1 MFVSPRR
8 ALAILHDTRAV
19 ALIEFGLSLPI
30 VLTIGVLGI
39 ETGNFALTNM
49 KMSQITMNL
58 ADNIS
63 RVGEAS
69 KLALTKL
76 RESDINEAFQAARLQ
91 GGSYGLTGNGRLVLS
106 SLEQNSGKNQY
117 IHWQRCLGLKSY
129 NSSYGTQGAVVTTGM
144 GPAAGPRIKAPAN
157 SAVMFVELTY
167 DYRPLFLNTI
177 LSGQQLHYTA
187 AFLVRD
193 KRDLSGTGISADAT
207 AATCDKYSA

>member
-1 MFVSPRR
+1 MSRNRLSAVLRDAR
-8 ALAILHDTRAV
+8 GV
-19 ALIEFGLSLPI
+19 ALLEFGLSLPI

-39 ETGNFALTNM
+39 ETSNFALTNM
-49 KMSQITMNL
+49 RMSQITMNL

-91 GGSYGLTGNGRLVLS
+91 GNSYGLTTNGRLVLS
-106 SLEQNSGKNQY
+106 SLEQNSGKVQY
-117 IHWQRCLGLKSY
+117 IHWQRCTGLKAY
-129 NSSYGTQGAVVTTGM
+129 NSTYGVQGAVVPTGM
-144 GPAAGPRIKAPAN
+144 GPAAGPKITAPAD

-177 LSGQQLHYTA
+177 LSGKQLRYTA